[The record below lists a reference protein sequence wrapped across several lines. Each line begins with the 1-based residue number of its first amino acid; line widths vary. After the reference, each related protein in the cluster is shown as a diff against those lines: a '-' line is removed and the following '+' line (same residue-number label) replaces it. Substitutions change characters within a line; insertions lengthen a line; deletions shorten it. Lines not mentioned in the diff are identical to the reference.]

1 MSEPK
6 KPQLSE
12 HIRQRT
18 QEWIRKA
25 EHELAYLAVA
35 PLDIDDPPTDTTC
48 RIAHIAAEYAL
59 KAYLMINKHKI
70 LKSHDLVVILDEC
83 ITIHRDYDF
92 EKLRSH
98 CQTLTIYRTDL
109 LYPGPFPTFVSIE
122 EAKTAIEMAKQ
133 IYEFI
138 LNKVNALGY
147 NTD

>member
-1 MSEPK
+1 MSEQK
-6 KPQLSE
+6 KPLLSE

-18 QEWIRKA
+18 QEWLRKA

-70 LKSHDLVVILDEC
+70 MKSHDLVAILDEC
-83 ITIHRDYDF
+83 ITIHSDPEF
-92 EKLRSH
+92 EELRSH
-98 CQTLTIYRTDL
+98 CQTLTVYRTDL

-122 EAKTAIEMAKQ
+122 EAKSAIEMAKQ

-147 NTD
+147 DNN